1 MQTTFGEINERVK
14 IMKKLAIYR
23 VYSDNECIF
32 EGTLDAKDRK
42 GFTSTYPNVVFVKTG
57 SFKLTRKF

>member
-1 MQTTFGEINERVK
+1 
-14 IMKKLAIYR
+14 MKKTAIYR